1 MQIRRAIELS
11 LESENKEGGEEV
23 ERDSPRSQNGSPES
37 SPRPQLVS
45 DADDDRELE
54 LAIQISQKEFE
65 SQRKRQLKEDEML
78 ERAIALSMNQK

>member
-37 SPRPQLVS
+37 SPPQLVS
-45 DADDDRELE
+45 DDDRELE

>member
-1 MQIRRAIELS
+1 MEMQIRRAIELS

-37 SPRPQLVS
+37 SPPQLVS
-45 DADDDRELE
+45 DDDRELE

>member
-37 SPRPQLVS
+37 SPPQLVS

-54 LAIQISQKEFE
+54 LAIQLSQKEFE
-65 SQRKRQLKEDEML
+65 SQKKRQLKEDEML